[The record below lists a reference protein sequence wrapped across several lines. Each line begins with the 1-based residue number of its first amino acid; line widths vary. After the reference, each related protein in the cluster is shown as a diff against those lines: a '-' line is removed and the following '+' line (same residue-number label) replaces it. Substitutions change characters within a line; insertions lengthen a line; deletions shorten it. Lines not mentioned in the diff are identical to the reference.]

1 MKEGDNVRKSLIL
14 KSHTYFSDLS
24 TFSKKGRHEELG
36 DGFPSSD
43 NLRPFVRLTYQ
54 GLDG

>member
-1 MKEGDNVRKSLIL
+1 MLGRVSFS
-14 KSHTYFSDLS
+14 SHTLIFSDQS